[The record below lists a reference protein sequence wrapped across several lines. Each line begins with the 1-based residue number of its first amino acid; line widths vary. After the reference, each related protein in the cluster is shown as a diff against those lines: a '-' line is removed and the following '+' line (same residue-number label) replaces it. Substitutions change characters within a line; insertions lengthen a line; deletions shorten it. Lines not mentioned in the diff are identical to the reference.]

1 MNYFRC
7 LEIEHDGRPKHM
19 NREQSD
25 IHSCSY
31 YCNRPACV
39 MRQRN
44 ELRDKQ
50 QAEPVA
56 QDWDLLAE
64 TQAALKQAQTLIES
78 LPLATVA
85 PTPLFEPSGA
95 IALEWDV
102 GAGRFFVVALDGSGH
117 IDYSAILGPSDEH
130 SGRVPFKGRL
140 PERAATLLAEL
151 LPMSDDSGGGK

>member
-1 MNYFRC
+1 MTQLALAPRFADAVRMPSAQEFFSQFANA
-7 LEIEHDGRPKHM
+7 LRP
-19 NREQSD
+19 RTTS
-25 IHSCSY
+25 
-31 YCNRPACV
+31 A
-39 MRQRN
+39 
-44 ELRDKQ
+44 LRDRLVDSTISALIAGFEDAIGEAD
-50 QAEPVA
+50 AEYAAPN
-56 QDWDLLAE
+56 
-64 TQAALKQAQTLIES
+64 QAALKQAQTLIES

-117 IDYSAILGPSDEH
+117 IDYSAILGPGDEH

-151 LPMSDDSGGGK
+151 LPA